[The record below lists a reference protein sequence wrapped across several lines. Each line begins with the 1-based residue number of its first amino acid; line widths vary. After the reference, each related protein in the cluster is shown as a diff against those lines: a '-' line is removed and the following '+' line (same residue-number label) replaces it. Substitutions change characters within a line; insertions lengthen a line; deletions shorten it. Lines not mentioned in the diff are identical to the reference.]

1 MHVVPSEAKLGVFR
15 QEIGW
20 FDVEGKEAAYVT
32 GFLRLGGRH
41 LMGRLRIGTRGASS
55 RLCSVK
61 LTSSSDIAH

>member
-1 MHVVPSEAKLGVFR
+1 MHIVPSEAKLGVFH

-20 FDVEGKEAAYVT
+20 LDVEGKEAAYVI

-41 LMGRLRIGTRGASS
+41 LMERVRTRTRGTSS